1 MTRYL
6 VVPQWQGS
14 PSSRAMQL
22 IDGAQAIAGDL
33 PRAATTVLDVPME
46 AGESL
51 DTGVHRLSALQRVQG
66 MVAEALE
73 AHAASAPD
81 EAVLT
86 VGGDC
91 GIALAPIAHAARR
104 SPGLAVVWIDAHPDL
119 NSPDTSPSGA
129 FAGMVL
135 RAVVGDGV
143 PQLALPAG
151 TVAPQRVVIGA
162 TRSYDDQE
170 MGAVADFG
178 ITTLGADRFAEPDAL
193 ADAVA
198 ATGAEAVYVHVDI
211 DALDPAEIAG
221 NAHPEPFGITVAEL
235 TAALA
240 RLRARVPL
248 VGASLAGYSPAS
260 SAAATDDLGAILR
273 VIGALA

>member
-33 PRAATTVLDVPME
+33 PRSSTTMLDVPME

-51 DTGVHRLSALQRVQG
+51 GTGIHRLSALQRVRG
-66 MVAEALE
+66 MVADALE
-73 AHAASAPD
+73 AHDAAAPD
-81 EAVLT
+81 EPVLT
-86 VGGDC
+86 IGGDC
-91 GIALAPIAHAARR
+91 GVALAPIAHAARR
-104 SPGLAVVWIDAHPDL
+104 APGLALVWIDAHPDL
-119 NSPDTSPSGA
+119 NSPETSPSGA

-135 RAVVGDGV
+135 RAVIGDGV
-143 PQLALPAG
+143 PELAL
-151 TVAPQRVVIGA
+151 
-162 TRSYDDQE
+162 D
-170 MGAVADFG
+170 GAVAADRVVVGGARSFDDPELAAVESLG
-178 ITTLGADRFAEPDAL
+178 ITALTVDALHDPDAL

-198 ATGAEAVYVHVDI
+198 ATGAAAVYVHVDI
-211 DALDPAEIAG
+211 DALDPAEVAG
-221 NAHPEPFGITVAEL
+221 NAHPEPFGLTVAEL
-235 TAALA
+235 TAALG

-260 SAAATDDLGAILR
+260 PAAATDDLGAILR